1 MLRGQNCHKEHSYG
15 LEDQRFF
22 GADGVSGKAPG
33 ARNCAATEKAPNPSK
48 HRDARPEAQALAKLT
63 EPRPE
68 LENFESEDDERF
80 IPLGP
85 LMNLA

>member
-1 MLRGQNCHKEHSYG
+1 MESREKLQEP
-15 LEDQRFF
+15 EI
-22 GADGVSGKAPG
+22 APPP
-33 ARNCAATEKAPNPSK
+33 RRRQT
-48 HRDARPEAQALAKLT
+48 HRSIETLGPEAQALAKLT